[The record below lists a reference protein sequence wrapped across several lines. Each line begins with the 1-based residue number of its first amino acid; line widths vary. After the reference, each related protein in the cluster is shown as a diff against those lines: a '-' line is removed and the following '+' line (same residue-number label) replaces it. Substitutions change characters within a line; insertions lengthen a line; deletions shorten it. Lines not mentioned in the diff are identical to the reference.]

1 MKKQMP
7 KNSNIPNRNSLAT
20 GDKVKYTLDTNQGTV
35 ERAGKIVLMDGTW
48 CVVRLRSKKM
58 VWVSLR
64 SL

>member
-1 MKKQMP
+1 MKKQVR
-7 KNSNIPNRNSLAT
+7 KNAKPDNRNSLEP
-20 GDKVKYTLDTNQGTV
+20 GDHVTYTLATNEGAV
-35 ERAGKIVLMDGTW
+35 ERAGKIVLMDGMW